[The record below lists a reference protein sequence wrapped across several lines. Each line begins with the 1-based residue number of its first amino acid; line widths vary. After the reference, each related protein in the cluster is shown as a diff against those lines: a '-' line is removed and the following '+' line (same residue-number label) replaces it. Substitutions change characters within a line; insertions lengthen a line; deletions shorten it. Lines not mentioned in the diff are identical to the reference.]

1 MEVYMTKLVEPKTT
15 REKVNRICGWVASGC
30 FTYEQ
35 LVEIIARM
43 EHQMKI
49 NSVQLDC
56 CQAVLKPAPI
66 PATDFFDEFDEVRL
80 EQEEEEETTMYQR
93 TEEETKRDY
102 LSERLHTVYME
113 KDEAARRTFGLQD
126 DERPKTIE
134 EAVQRI
140 KDGKYTITPKTPHVY
155 YSTWDRLRWRDP
167 EVKEDNKGYEAEEK
181 ELDKKYQ
188 EIKDTIMIS
197 DSAEAL
203 KTLQAWETTN

>member
-1 MEVYMTKLVEPKTT
+1 MTKLVEPKTT
-15 REKVNRICGWVASGC
+15 REKVNRVCGWVASGC

-49 NSVQLDC
+49 NSAQLDC

-66 PATDFFDEFDEVRL
+66 PATDFFDEFDEVHL
-80 EQEEEEETTMYQR
+80 EKEEEEETTMYQR
-93 TEEETKRDY
+93 TEEEIKREY
-102 LSERLHTVYME
+102 LSDRLHAVYMN
-113 KDEAARRTFGLQD
+113 KDTEAQRTFGLTD
-126 DERPKTIE
+126 DHRPKDIE

-140 KDGKYTITPKTPHVY
+140 KDGKYTLTPKDTRGY
-155 YSTWDRLRWRDP
+155 YGLWDRIRWRDP
-167 EVKEDNKGYEAEEK
+167 EVKEDPKGYEAEEK
-181 ELDKKYQ
+181 ELDKKYK

-197 DSAEAL
+197 DPAEAL